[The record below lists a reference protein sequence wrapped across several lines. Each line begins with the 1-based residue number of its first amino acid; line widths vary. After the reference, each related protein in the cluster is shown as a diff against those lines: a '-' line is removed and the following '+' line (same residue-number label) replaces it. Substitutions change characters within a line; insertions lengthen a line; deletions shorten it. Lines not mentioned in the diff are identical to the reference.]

1 MIAFLCSRPVDRET
15 NAVDPSNGFLELLL
29 AAAGGQDL
37 RGLHVASDPEDAERT
52 AFYADLTRREFEEAG
67 LRFAAFH
74 VLDGQTAAE
83 APALVAEA
91 DFIVLAGGHVP
102 TQNRFFNA
110 IGLKELLRGW
120 EGVLIGISAG
130 TMNAAE
136 TVYAQPELPGE
147 ATDPDYERFLPGL
160 GLTRVNVLPH
170 YQLVKDEVLDG
181 LRVFEDVTYPDSFGR
196 CFYALPDGSFL
207 YLRDGKTELRGEAW
221 RIAEGRPEKVCEN
234 GCVLPLEGE

>member
-15 NAVDPSNGFLELLL
+15 NTVDPSNGFLELLL
-29 AAAGGQDL
+29 AAAGGRAL
-37 RGLHVASDPEDAERT
+37 RGLHVASDPEDAEST

-67 LRFAAFH
+67 LRFDAYR
-74 VLDGQTAAE
+74 VLDGWTAAE
-83 APALVAEA
+83 APALVAGS

-110 IGLKELLRGW
+110 IGLKALLAGW

-130 TMNAAE
+130 TMNAAA
-136 TVYAQPELPGE
+136 TVYAQPEQPGE
-147 ATDPDYERFLPGL
+147 ATDPTYERFLPGL
-160 GLTRVNVLPH
+160 GLTEVNVLPH

-181 LRVFEDVTYPDSFGR
+181 LRVFEDVTYPDSLGR

-221 RIAEGRPEKVCEN
+221 RIADGRCEKVCEP
-234 GCVLPLEGE
+234 GRALAL